1 MKTIDRS
8 ELPQYGAPLGGG
20 FFTSIMVMNGLF
32 FAMATAGKE
41 AAIKGEYGKFGEL
54 IEGAGSFIDGLA
66 NTEAMAAAGLEVA
79 IKVRAMCFGGQDDW
93 AIPARNQ
100 LEAQHRRFKPTTRK
114 NYCSYLDGYNP
125 DSLPAGELYTPE
137 NPLQTTI
144 EAFRESGAEAFE
156 AGWYLSSTQYGAR
169 IAFFQ
174 GFSDGRQGY
183 NSKRRSCNVRPVR
196 MIQIIN

>member
-54 IEGAGSFIDGLA
+54 IDGANSFIDGLA
-66 NTEAMAAAGLEVA
+66 NTDAMAAAGLEIA
-79 IKVRAMCFGGQDDW
+79 ITVRAMRFGGQDDW

-100 LEAQHRRFKPTTRK
+100 LEAQYRRFKPTTRK

-125 DSLPAGELYTPE
+125 GSVPAGELYTPE

-144 EAFRESGAEAFE
+144 EAFREGGAEAFE
-156 AGWYLSSTQYGAR
+156 AGWYLSSTQDGAHN
-169 IAFFQ
+169 AFVQDF
-174 GFSDGRQGY
+174 GGGSQGY
-183 NSKRRSCNVRPVR
+183 GTKDHSCHVRPVR
-196 MIQIIN
+196 SFVI